1 MAETPNPI
9 NDAPPSTLEVENLSV
24 EEALLKKL
32 PLNGEL
38 TTVPTANASRMCLKL
53 VLASHKNIC
62 KIGKQKAAQKNTLH
76 AISLYH
82 SMTLPPIV
90 LVYNI
95 LYTSI

>member
-1 MAETPNPI
+1 MQPI
-9 NDAPPSTLEVENLSV
+9 Y
-24 EEALLKKL
+24 
-32 PLNGEL
+32 L

-82 SMTLPPIV
+82 SMTL
-90 LVYNI
+90 
-95 LYTSI
+95 